1 MILIKLFSILQ
12 KYTVF
17 NMDDLNN
24 RNLMTIFNSLN
35 ENLFENHSSEPFE
48 YLLAKSLG
56 HQILKAK
63 ILFHRISKVYEVNT
77 TLDQIFAVIR
87 SLQLFEWSEINTDKQ
102 IASVFLFCINNGL
115 GDCFLANKLEGLF
128 SEPESADLANEK
140 EESVSQSSSENETP
154 PNKDGPYKPSIN
166 LPNVNK
172 AASIDPSK
180 QSSIMIE
187 TEDFLQSPVNDELRL
202 TLSKKLVS
210 IASFRKSLQ
219 NGISESDLDDS
230 EEEADLVGELP
241 NRYGMSPKT
250 EGESPKAKENME
262 NNEMMSPVIG
272 NQGISGA
279 RQTIYDQTNT
289 SFKITLQKSQSMSM
303 VKARKS
309 SALDYSDMIGGLKD
323 PEGLDVRTFMPI
335 QEFCAFGV
343 SDLVKAMIE
352 KSKRKSKKREKLLA
366 TIDQRNLLCVF
377 DFNMLDVKNED
388 ELVILIFLTLSQ
400 TLIFY
405 LE

>member
-1 MILIKLFSILQ
+1 
-12 KYTVF
+12 
-17 NMDDLNN
+17 MDDLNN

-77 TLDQIFAVIR
+77 TLDQVFAVIR

-128 SEPESADLANEK
+128 SEPESAELANEN
-140 EESVSQSSSENETP
+140 EESKSVSQSSSENETP
-154 PNKDGPYKPSIN
+154 SKANEEGPYKPSIN
-166 LPNVNK
+166 LPHVNK

-187 TEDFLQSPVNDELRL
+187 TEDFLQSPVNDDMRL

-241 NRYGMSPKT
+241 NRYGMASPKT
-250 EGESPKAKENME
+250 ENESPKDNME
-262 NNEMMSPVIG
+262 NNDMMSPVIG

-309 SALDYSDMIGGLKD
+309 SALDYSDLIGGLKD

-366 TIDQRNLLCVF
+366 TINQRNLLCVF
-377 DFNMLDVKNED
+377 DFNMLDVKNDD
-388 ELVILIFLTLSQ
+388 ELVILF
-400 TLIFY
+400 FHHF
-405 LE
+405 